1 MKTLEVKQQIALKN
15 ILFATDFEVSASR
28 ALPFAVALADRYR
41 VKFYAAHVIPP
52 GAYALAR
59 PESIEL
65 TLEELQA
72 HASRALN
79 QIIDPLRQHGQRCE
93 ALLGSGDVVAV
104 LMEFVRSHGADL
116 VVVGPSSREREGSWH
131 AREDPI
137 H

>member
-1 MKTLEVKQQIALKN
+1 MKALEVKQQIALKN

-28 ALPFAVALADRYR
+28 ALPFAVALADRYGA
-41 VKFYAAHVIPP
+41 KFYAAHVIPP

-79 QIIDPLRQHGQRCE
+79 QIIDPLRQHGQRCGT
-93 ALLGSGDVVAV
+93 LLGCGDVTDV
-104 LMEFVRSHGADL
+104 LDGIRTK
-116 VVVGPSSREREGSWH
+116 SRCRLGCSGHE
-131 AREDPI
+131 
-137 H
+137 